1 LVADASTLAQNG
13 LDHGLCGR
21 VVSILDGALCG
32 IRFGPNPGMRLAT
45 ICARG
50 GSKRLPGKALRQI
63 GGVSLLAHTI
73 MQAHNSGLFDYVVV
87 SSDDESIINVAHW
100 HCARTIMRPAELA
113 TDEAG
118 KVPVIR
124 HALEVA
130 ERRTGKTFDH
140 IIDLDV
146 TAPLRTL
153 DDIRGFCAKLD
164 TIPSGNLVSVCKAR
178 RNPAFN
184 MIQRIEHRH
193 LDRGGYRLCNN
204 DHDIVRSQD
213 APECWELNA
222 SMYGWNRA
230 DLLKGNDTVIGPETD
245 IFEMPRERSW
255 DIDDA
260 HDLEIVA
267 FLMSKQQRLAEYIEH
282 K

>member
-1 LVADASTLAQNG
+1 
-13 LDHGLCGR
+13 
-21 VVSILDGALCG
+21 
-32 IRFGPNPGMRLAT
+32 MRLAT

-50 GSKRLPGKALRQI
+50 GSKRLPGKALRKI
-63 GGVSLLAHTI
+63 NGLSLLEHTLG
-73 MQAHNSGLFDYVVV
+73 QAFIEADLFPEIVV
-87 SSDDESIINVAHW
+87 SADFDVPKTSRLPGVW
-100 HCARTIMRPAELA
+100 YVPRPPELA
-113 TDEAG
+113 TDTAG
-118 KVPVIR
+118 KVPAIR
-124 HALEVA
+124 HALIEA
-130 ERRTGKTFDH
+130 ERMTGKTFTH

-164 TIPSGNLVSVCKAR
+164 TMKAGNLVSVCKAR

-213 APECWELNA
+213 APEVFELNA

-245 IFEMPRERSW
+245 IYEMPRERSW

-260 HDLEIVA
+260 HDLEIVE
-267 FLMSKQQRLAEYIEH
+267 FLMSKQREA
-282 K
+282 KAA

>member
-1 LVADASTLAQNG
+1 
-13 LDHGLCGR
+13 
-21 VVSILDGALCG
+21 
-32 IRFGPNPGMRLAT
+32 MRLAT
-45 ICARG
+45 VCARG
-50 GSKRLPGKALRQI
+50 NSKRLPGKNARIVNGRPLW
-63 GGVSLLAHTI
+63 AHTVQ
-73 MQAHNSGLFDYVVV
+73 QAMDSKLFAAVYVSTDCKEIDHAARRWVGLSLIV
-87 SSDDESIINVAHW
+87 
-100 HCARTIMRPAELA
+100 RPPELS

-124 HALEVA
+124 HVLLEA
-130 ERRTGKTFDH
+130 EHWQGVTFDH

-164 TIPSGNLVSVCKAR
+164 TMPSGNLVSVCKAR
-178 RNPAFN
+178 KSPYFN
-184 MIQRIEHRH
+184 LIERYPYDGFELCKHAKQRTV
-193 LDRGGYRLCNN
+193 L
-204 DHDIVRSQD
+204 RSQD
-213 APECWELNA
+213 APEVFELNA

-260 HDLEIVA
+260 HDLEIVE
-267 FLMSKQQRLAEYIEH
+267 FLMSKQREA
-282 K
+282 KAA